1 MAKSQEE
8 VDEIIKQ
15 LKKKNHP
22 NEQELINQSIIDG
35 ITEGL
40 GLQPFTKQLE
50 FQKTI
55 ANATSKAFEGLIPK
69 VQSSLDILIP
79 IIEEATKY
87 HRLWLEE
94 LAKKSDDEIRKSIH
108 DSLNVDEILEQEI
121 DKTLSPEIQE
131 KQKELVLL
139 NIKELEEDYFQ
150 EVMEI
155 RNKLHQLTT
164 EEEKELQLQL
174 DNIQNPSYT
183 AFLKNRNVTNLFSLK
198 EEKKPG
204 EQFALANSDIRKEMI
219 EDEEGN
225 YQIQE
230 VADFIIQYIFENGLQ
245 KGELTLK
252 ERLIFHNLIYYTFCF
267 NEINKKVIHGTRKI
281 PTIIPI
287 DTIARMIRGNETKRI
302 EANDK
307 KLVDKVMDKFDKMRT
322 FIDYEDLKA
331 RYKERFEE
339 ELELDEFELV
349 GTGEFASFVESELHK
364 GINWKKE
371 FEKYGIEIVDDG
383 KEFDGYIITKIPVF
397 NAIKIQKQIG
407 FIPYSTN
414 GYLSMTE
421 TGIAI
426 NFEFQNLITSLDTF
440 TNKKFAKI
448 NDGSFGKIP
457 ISNKFDGKNPE
468 SWKKNA
474 IPEEEWELHK
484 NDQKWKNN
492 HFGFYLYYIEERI
505 DTFFKHC
512 FDSINTPKDQEAF
525 GRYNDNGQFIASGSE
540 SVKNDPKER
549 RKRSLQIGKMESYLL
564 QAKKDRIIFDFELIQ
579 DESSPQRNKPIYKVR
594 ILKKKG
600 MKNKLISQ

>member
-8 VDEIIKQ
+8 VDEIIKK

-22 NEQELINQSIIDG
+22 NEKELINQSIIDG

-50 FQKTI
+50 FQKTL

-69 VQSSLDILIP
+69 VESSLDILKP

-108 DSLNVDEILEQEI
+108 DSLKVDEILEQEI
-121 DKTLSPEIQE
+121 DKTLSPEKQE
-131 KQKELVLL
+131 LQKELVLS

-155 RNKLHQLTT
+155 RNQLHQLTT
-164 EEEKELQLQL
+164 EESNELQRQL

-204 EQFALANSDIRKEMI
+204 EKFALANSDIRKELV

-230 VADFIIQYIFENGLQ
+230 VADFFIQYIFENGLQ
-245 KGELTLK
+245 KSELTLK
-252 ERLIFHNLIYYTFCF
+252 ERLIFHNLIYYKFLF
-267 NEINKKVIHGTRKI
+267 YNINKNVIHGTKKI
-281 PTIIPI
+281 PTIIPT
-287 DTIARMIRGNETKRI
+287 DKLARMIRGNDSKRI
-302 EANDK
+302 EASDK
-307 KLVDKVMDKFDKMRT
+307 KLVKKVMDKFDKMRT

-331 RYKERFEE
+331 KYKERFEE
-339 ELELDEFELV
+339 ELELDEFELI
-349 GTGEFASFVESELHK
+349 GSSEFASFVESELHL

-371 FEKYGIEIVDDG
+371 FAKYGIDIEDDG

-397 NAIKIQKQIG
+397 NAIKLQKQIG

-440 TNKKFAKI
+440 TKKERTKMKE
-448 NDGSFGKIP
+448 GSFGKIP
-457 ISNKFDGKNPE
+457 ISNKFNGKNRDE
-468 SWKKNA
+468 WKKNA

-564 QAKKDRIIFDFELIQ
+564 QAKKDGIIFDFELLQ

>member
-8 VDEIIKQ
+8 IDEIIKQ
-15 LKKKNHP
+15 LKKKNQP
-22 NEQELINQSIIDG
+22 SEQEQIIIDG
-35 ITEGL
+35 INEGL
-40 GLQPFTKQLE
+40 KPFTKQLE
-50 FQKTI
+50 VQKTI

-69 VQSSLDILIP
+69 VQSSIDILKP

-121 DKTLSPEIQE
+121 DKTLSPEKQE
-131 KQKELVLL
+131 LQKELVLS

-164 EEEKELQLQL
+164 EEESELQLQL

-183 AFLKNRNVTNLFSLK
+183 VFLKNRNVTNLFSLK

-204 EQFALANSDIRKEMI
+204 EQFALANSDIRKELV
-219 EDEEGN
+219 EDEEGD

-245 KGELTLK
+245 KGELKLQ

-267 NEINKKVIHGTRKI
+267 NEINKKVIHGSRKI
-281 PTIIPI
+281 PTIIPK
-287 DTIARMIRGNETKRI
+287 DTIARMIRGNDSKRI
-302 EANDK
+302 EPNDK
-307 KLVDKVMDKFDKMRT
+307 KMVDKVMNKFDKMRT

-371 FEKYGIEIVDDG
+371 FAKYGIDIEDDG

-397 NAIKIQKQIG
+397 NAIKVQKQIG

-414 GYLSMTE
+414 GYLSMKE
-421 TGIAI
+421 SGIAI
-426 NFEFQNLITSLDTF
+426 NFEFQNLITSLDRF
-440 TNKKFAKI
+440 TNKKFAKM

-457 ISNKFDGKNPE
+457 ISNKFNGKKQDE
-468 SWKKNA
+468 WKKNA
-474 IPEEEWELHK
+474 IPEDEWELHK
-484 NDQKWKNN
+484 NDQTWKNN

-512 FDSINTPKDQEAF
+512 FDSINTPKDQEVF
-525 GRYNDNGQFIASGSE
+525 GRYNDNGHFIASGSE

-549 RKRSLQIGKMESYLL
+549 RKRSEQIGKMDSYLHH
-564 QAKKDRIIFDFELIQ
+564 AKQDGIIFDYELLK
-579 DESSPQRNKPIYKVR
+579 DESSPQKNKPIYKVR

>member
-8 VDEIIKQ
+8 IDEIIKR
-15 LKKKNHP
+15 LKKKNQP
-22 NEQELINQSIIDG
+22 SEQEQIIIDG

-50 FQKTI
+50 VQKTI
-55 ANATSKAFEGLIPK
+55 ANATSKTFEGLIPK
-69 VQSSLDILIP
+69 VQSSIDILKP

-121 DKTLSPEIQE
+121 DKTLSPEKQE
-131 KQKELVLL
+131 LQKELVLS

-155 RNKLHQLTT
+155 RNQLHQLTT
-164 EEEKELQLQL
+164 KESHALQRQL

-204 EQFALANSDIRKEMI
+204 EQFALANTNISTIRTQ
-219 EDEEGN
+219 DDDGN
-225 YQIQE
+225 YFLQE
-230 VADFIIQYIFENGLQ
+230 QADFFIQYIFENGLQ
-245 KGELTLK
+245 KGELSLK

-267 NEINKKVIHGTRKI
+267 NEINEKVIHGTRKI
-281 PTIIPI
+281 PTIIPT
-287 DTIARMIRGNETKRI
+287 DKIARMIRGNDTKRI
-302 EANDK
+302 EASDK
-307 KLVDKVMDKFDKMRT
+307 KLVKKVMDKFDEMRT
-322 FIDYEDLKA
+322 FIDYEELKEK
-331 RYKERFEE
+331 YKGRFED

-349 GTGEFASFVESELHK
+349 GSSEFASFVESELHL

-371 FEKYGIEIVDDG
+371 FAKYGIEIEDDG

-397 NAIKIQKQIG
+397 NAIKLQEQIG

-440 TNKKFAKI
+440 TEKERTKMKE
-448 NDGSFGKIP
+448 GSFGKIP
-457 ISNKFDGKNPE
+457 ISNKFDGKNRDE
-468 SWKKNA
+468 WKKNA

-492 HFGFYLYYIEERI
+492 HLGFYLYYIEERI

-512 FDSINTPKDQEAF
+512 FDSINIPKDQEAF

-564 QAKKDRIIFDFELIQ
+564 QAKKDGIIFDFELIQ

-600 MKNKLISQ
+600 KKNKLISQ

>member
-15 LKKKNHP
+15 LKKKNQP
-22 NEQELINQSIIDG
+22 SEQEQIIIDG

-40 GLQPFTKQLE
+40 KPFTKQLE
-50 FQKTI
+50 VQKTI

-69 VQSSLDILIP
+69 VQSSLDILKP

-94 LAKKSDDEIRKSIH
+94 LAKKNDDEIRKSIH

-121 DKTLSPEIQE
+121 DKTLSPEKQE
-131 KQKELVLL
+131 LQKELVLL

-155 RNKLHQLTT
+155 RNRLHQLTT
-164 EEEKELQLQL
+164 KESNVLQRQL

-183 AFLKNRNVTNLFSLK
+183 AFLKGRNVTNLFSLK

-245 KGELTLK
+245 KGELSLK

-281 PTIIPI
+281 PTIIPT
-287 DTIARMIRGNETKRI
+287 DTIARMIRGNDTKRI
-302 EANDK
+302 EASDK
-307 KLVDKVMDKFDKMRT
+307 KLVKKVMDKFDEMRT
-322 FIDYEDLKA
+322 FIDYEELKEK
-331 RYKERFEE
+331 YKGRFED

-349 GTGEFASFVESELHK
+349 GSSEFASFVESELHL

-371 FEKYGIEIVDDG
+371 FAKYGIDIEDDG

-397 NAIKIQKQIG
+397 NAIKLQKQIG

-440 TNKKFAKI
+440 TEKERTKMKE
-448 NDGSFGKIP
+448 GSFGKIP
-457 ISNKFDGKNPE
+457 ISNKFDGKNRDE
-468 SWKKNA
+468 WKKNA

-484 NDQKWKNN
+484 NDKKWKNN

-512 FDSINTPKDQEAF
+512 FDSINIPKDQEAF

-564 QAKKDRIIFDFELIQ
+564 QAKKDRIIFDFELLQ